1 MGARPSQSI
10 LLVDDD
16 PTNLQLLRATLAR
29 TGAELVLARSGE
41 EALEAARAA
50 HPALVLLDVMMPGI
64 DGFETCRRLKADPS
78 VADAAVIFLSA
89 LDDSRDKVQG
99 LSLGAVDYIA
109 KPFQPQEVL
118 ARVQTHLTIQRLRAE
133 LAERNRQLAAANQQ
147 ILESVAEG
155 IVGFDSDGRIS
166 FANPAA
172 CQLTGLAESSL
183 IGQGRYGRD
192 LLLGAD
198 GVPVPERASPAYASL
213 VRGETVHS
221 DTLLLRREKAAPL
234 PVALT
239 SAPIRRGDTVQG
251 AVLAFQDISD
261 HKRQE
266 QALHDA
272 LVEVGQLKERL
283 AAENAYLRAEIR
295 SDRQFGEIIGRSE
308 ALLGVLEQVRRV
320 APTRSTVLLQGE
332 SGTGKE
338 AIARAL
344 HELSPRR
351 ERPLIKV
358 NCGAIS
364 PSLIESELFGHE
376 KGAFTGALRQRAGF
390 FELADGGTIFLD
402 EVGEL
407 PSDAQVKLL
416 RVLQEQEISRVGS
429 EAPLSVDVRV
439 IAATNRDLAA
449 LIEAGQFRLDLYYRL
464 NVFPITLPPL
474 RERRE
479 DIPLLAAKFLADQAR
494 TLGKELR
501 GLTPAALRLAESYD
515 WPGNIRE
522 LQNVIERAAIL
533 ATGATVDIPASLVVS
548 GSAPRQTSRLNGQ
561 APDGPLATLAEAEA
575 LHIRRTLEHTGWLIA
590 GRGGAAE
597 LLGVPESTLRSRM
610 KKLGIRRA
618 GRPGN

>member
-1 MGARPSQSI
+1 MAASPVPSI

-16 PTNLQLLRATLAR
+16 PTNLQLLKATLKR
-29 TGAELVLARSGE
+29 LGAELRLAVSGE
-41 EALEAARAA
+41 EALAQARE
-50 HPALVLLDVMMPGI
+50 HRPTLVLLDVMMPGI
-64 DGFETCRRLKADPS
+64 DGFETCRQIKADPAC
-78 VADAAVIFLSA
+78 ADAAVIFLSA
-89 LDDSRDKVQG
+89 LDDARDKVQG
-99 LSLGAVDYIA
+99 LSVGAVDYIA

-118 ARVQTHLTIQRLRAE
+118 ARVQTHLTIQQLKAE
-133 LAERNRQLAAANQQ
+133 LAERNRQLTAANQQ

-155 IVGFDSDGRIS
+155 ICGFDRDGRIS

-172 CQLTGLAESSL
+172 CQLMGHPEDSL
-183 IGQGRYGRD
+183 LGRLRYANGM
-192 LLLGAD
+192 LLGAD
-198 GVPVPERASPAYASL
+198 GRSLPERATPVYASL
-213 VRGETVHS
+213 LRGETLRS
-221 DTLLLRREKAAPL
+221 DTLLLQRRGAVPL

-239 SAPIRRGDTVQG
+239 SAPIRRGDSVLG
-251 AVLAFQDISD
+251 AVLAFRDISER
-261 HKRQE
+261 KRQE

-272 LVEVGQLKERL
+272 LAEVERLKERL

-295 SDRQFGEIIGRSE
+295 TDRQFGEIVGQSE
-308 ALLGVLEQVRRV
+308 ALLTVLEQVRRV
-320 APTRSTVLLQGE
+320 APTKSSVLLQGE

-344 HELSPRR
+344 HDLSPRR
-351 ERPLIKV
+351 DHPLIKV

-416 RVLQEQEISRVGS
+416 RVLQEQELSRVGS
-429 EAPLSVDVRV
+429 EAPIRIDVRV

-449 LIEAGQFRLDLYYRL
+449 LVEGGSFRLDLYYRL

-474 RERRE
+474 RERRD

-494 TLGKELR
+494 ALGKDLK
-501 GLTPAALRLAESYD
+501 GMTPAAVRLIQSYD

-533 ATGATVDIPASLVVS
+533 ATGSVVDIAPSLVTS
-548 GSAPRQTSRLNGQ
+548 GTPHRPSR
-561 APDGPLATLAEAEA
+561 ATKSVADEDPLTLAQAEA
-575 LHIRRTLEHTGWLIA
+575 QHIRRILDRTGWAVA
-590 GRGGAAE
+590 GPSGAAR

-610 KKLGIRRA
+610 KKLGIRRKPAA
-618 GRPGN
+618 GG

>member
-1 MGARPSQSI
+1 MAGSPAPTI

-16 PTNLQLLRATLAR
+16 PTNLQLLKATLR
-29 TGAELVLARSGE
+29 RLGADLHLACSGE
-41 EALEAARAA
+41 EALAVARETR
-50 HPALVLLDVMMPGI
+50 PTLILLDVMMPGI
-64 DGFETCRRLKADPS
+64 DGFETCRQLKADPAS
-78 VADAAVIFLSA
+78 ADAAVVFLSA
-89 LDDSRDKVQG
+89 LDDARDKVQG
-99 LSLGAVDYIA
+99 LSVGAVDYIA

-118 ARVQTHLTIQRLRAE
+118 ARVQTHLTVQQLKAE

-147 ILESVAEG
+147 ILEAVAEG
-155 IVGFDSDGRIS
+155 ICGFDQEGRIS

-172 CQLTGLAESSL
+172 CQLA
-183 IGQGRYGRD
+183 GQPEQALLGQLPYAAG
-192 LLLGAD
+192 LLLGTD
-198 GVPVPERASPAYASL
+198 GRALPERATPVYASL
-213 VRGETVHS
+213 VRGETVRS
-221 DTLLLRREKAAPL
+221 DTLLLQRRGTAPV

-239 SAPIRRGDTVQG
+239 SAPIRRGAAVQG
-251 AVLAFQDISD
+251 AVLAIRDISER
-261 HKRQE
+261 KRQE

-272 LVEVGQLKERL
+272 LAEVERLRERL

-295 SDRQFGEIIGRSE
+295 SDRQFGEIVGQSE
-308 ALLGVLEQVRRV
+308 ALLAVLEQVRRV
-320 APTRSTVLLQGE
+320 APTKSSVLVQGE

-351 ERPLIKV
+351 DHPLIKV

-407 PSDAQVKLL
+407 PPDAQVKLL
-416 RVLQEQEISRVGS
+416 RVLQEQELSRVGS
-429 EAPLSVDVRV
+429 ETPIRVDVRV
-439 IAATNRDLAA
+439 IAATNRDLAG
-449 LIEAGQFRLDLYYRL
+449 LVEGGGFRLDLYYRL
-464 NVFPITLPPL
+464 NVFPIRLPPL
-474 RERRE
+474 RERRD

-494 TLGKELR
+494 ALGKELS
-501 GLTPAALRLAESYD
+501 GLTPAAVRLIQSYD

-533 ATGATVDIPASLVVS
+533 ATGRVVDIPPSLVTS
-548 GSAPRQTSRLNGQ
+548 GTPHRAAQLPKALVEDE
-561 APDGPLATLAEAEA
+561 PVTLAAAEA
-575 LHIRRTLEHTGWLIA
+575 RHIRRILDRTGWAVA
-590 GRGGAAE
+590 GPAGAAA

-610 KKLGIRRA
+610 KKLGVKREP
-618 GRPGN
+618 GRGA